1 MIDMQKYRKNM
12 NEEEYNIWRQEQW
25 YNSISE
31 QNKDIVNK
39 QVIDNKEETTTSI
52 PTKEYSRNRV
62 WDIDNETEVDL
73 EQEQKLQYI
82 NAIVDLGLKN
92 KYTIKL
98 NLLYRMLTGELD
110 RYTYIQLV
118 DYIDYREGEC

>member
-1 MIDMQKYRKNM
+1 M

-39 QVIDNKEETTTSI
+39 QVIDNEEETTTSI

-82 NAIVDLGLKN
+82 SAIVEIGLKN

-118 DYIDYREGEC
+118 DYIDHREGEC

>member
-1 MIDMQKYRKNM
+1 MQKYRKNM